1 MSKPNPTI
9 EVTPLEIKAL
19 VVYHCGQAKKAQ
31 NRLGKMLTEERA
43 KMFPSVGAM
52 KILIDHAKEI
62 VSGHINRARELGDI
76 IMKQ

>member
-31 NRLGKMLTEERA
+31 NRLGKVLAHEKA
-43 KMFPSVGAM
+43 KMFPSMQGV
-52 KILIDHAKEI
+52 KILIDDARDVVSHHIGRAKQLSEI
-62 VSGHINRARELGDI
+62 L
-76 IMKQ
+76 KP